1 MRIIPQRMDVLTRKI
16 HPKQSLLRVVLSP
29 APRIDYAQDQLGRA
43 IYFAPDLASF
53 ELALKKGR
61 LRRYGLS
68 EETIAE
74 IRQWIKNTDSS
85 AC

>member
-1 MRIIPQRMDVLTRKI
+1 MRIIPQRMDVLTRTS
-16 HPKQSLLRVVLSP
+16 HPKHSLLRVLISP
-29 APRIDYAQDQLGRA
+29 AVKVDYAQDQLGRA

-53 ELALKKGR
+53 ELALKRGR

-68 EETIAE
+68 EEIIAE
-74 IRQWIKNTDSS
+74 IRQWIRNTDSS